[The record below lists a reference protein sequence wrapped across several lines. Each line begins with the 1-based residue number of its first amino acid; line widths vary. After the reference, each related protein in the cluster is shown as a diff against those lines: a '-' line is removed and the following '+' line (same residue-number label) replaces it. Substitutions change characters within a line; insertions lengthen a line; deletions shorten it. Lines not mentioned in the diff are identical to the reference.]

1 MQLWQYCVFNKHN
14 TARVASCWFIIYYR
28 LMMHRNSNI
37 KLENILC
44 VSLLVEMMFLWAKLN
59 VEVCLVVFMLRLVA
73 QCALRS
79 PVTVSVKECYF
90 PVL

>member
-1 MQLWQYCVFNKHN
+1 
-14 TARVASCWFIIYYR
+14 
-28 LMMHRNSNI
+28 MMHRNSNI

-79 PVTVSVKECYF
+79 PVTVIVKEGNF